1 MPSDMDMVE
10 KCLRTHSKNLLLIYL
25 YLLFVLLR
33 KLDIFMGL
41 GHRSLFNILQPEFYC
56 FQAGLTLVDEP

>member
-1 MPSDMDMVE
+1 MDMVE

-25 YLLFVLLR
+25 DLLFVLLR
-33 KLDIFMGL
+33 KLDIL
-41 GHRSLFNILQPEFYC
+41 GGVGHGALLDILQPEFYC